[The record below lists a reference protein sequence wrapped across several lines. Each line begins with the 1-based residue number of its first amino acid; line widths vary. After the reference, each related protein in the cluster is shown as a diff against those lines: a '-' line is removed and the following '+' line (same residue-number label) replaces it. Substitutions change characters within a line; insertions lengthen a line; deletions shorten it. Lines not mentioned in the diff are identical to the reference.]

1 MEEENHPIE
10 INEARDSGLIKWA
23 KKRWNDKLREN
34 FDLRKFGIEVI
45 DDGILENLGIE
56 VIKK

>member
-1 MEEENHPIE
+1 MEEEKHIIE
-10 INEARDSGLIKWA
+10 FNKNDSQLIRWA
-23 KKRWNDKLREN
+23 KKRWNDQLRDN
-34 FDLRKFGIEVI
+34 FDLRRFGIQVI

>member
-1 MEEENHPIE
+1 MIEENHIIE
-10 INEARDSGLIKWA
+10 INGNDSSLIKWA
-23 KKRWNDKLREN
+23 KKRWNDQLRDN
-34 FDLRKFGIEVI
+34 FDLRRFGIQVI